1 MTTATSSA
9 TTTQAEALE
18 AARAESAAHDESR
31 LMHHDY
37 DGIREYDNPLPGW
50 WKAIFIGSIVF
61 AAMYGFYFHIAN
73 WGATPAERYAADLAD
88 FNDKKVLRDQ
98 AEAAHV
104 NEPALARNALDG
116 KLVAHG
122 AAVFAAK
129 CIGCHAAE
137 GRGQIGP
144 NLTDSYQLHGT
155 TRMDIFHT
163 VHDGVS
169 GTAMIAW
176 GEQLPAAD
184 ILDVVA
190 YVTTLRGQNLDGGK
204 PPQGER
210 VEPFQ
215 P

>member
-1 MTTATSSA
+1 MSA
-9 TTTQAEALE
+9 THAAPSTGAIPVVDDAEPSHAPP
-18 AARAESAAHDESR
+18 
-31 LMHHDY
+31 LMDHSY
-37 DGIREYDNPLPGW
+37 DGIQEYDNPLPGW

-73 WGATPAERYAADLAD
+73 WGSTPAQRYAADLAA
-88 FNDKKVLRDQ
+88 FNDKKSMRDQ

-104 NEPALARNALDG
+104 NEPALARNAFDG
-116 KLVAHG
+116 KLVEHG
-122 AAVFAAK
+122 AEVFATK
-129 CIGCHAAE
+129 CIACHAAE
-137 GRGQIGP
+137 GRGLIGP
-144 NLTDSYQLHGT
+144 NLTDSFQLHGS

-176 GEQLPAAD
+176 GEQLAAAD

-204 PPQGER
+204 APQGER
-210 VEPFQ
+210 IEAFLP
-215 P
+215 

>member
-1 MTTATSSA
+1 MSA
-9 TTTQAEALE
+9 THAAPSSGTTPVVDDDAPT
-18 AARAESAAHDESR
+18 HDPP
-31 LMHHDY
+31 LMDHAY
-37 DGIREYDNPLPGW
+37 DGIQEYDNPLPGW

-73 WGATPAERYAADLAD
+73 WGATPAQRYAADLAE
-88 FNDKKVLRDQ
+88 FNDKKSIRDE

-104 NEPALARNALDG
+104 NEPALARNSLDQ
-116 KLVAHG
+116 KLVEHG
-122 AAVFAAK
+122 AEVFATK
-129 CIGCHAAE
+129 CVACHAAE
-137 GRGQIGP
+137 GRGNIGP
-144 NLTDSYQLHGT
+144 NLTDSFQLHGT

-204 PPQGER
+204 APQGER
-210 VEPFQ
+210 VEGFAP
-215 P
+215 